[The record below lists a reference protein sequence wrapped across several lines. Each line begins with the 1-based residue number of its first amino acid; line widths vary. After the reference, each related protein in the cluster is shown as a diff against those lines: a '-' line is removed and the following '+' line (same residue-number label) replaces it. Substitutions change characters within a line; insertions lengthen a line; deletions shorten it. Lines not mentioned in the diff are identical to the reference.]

1 VVSRASLVRG
11 SYFESGSLPEKIIKI
26 IFAPL
31 AYTYLFEV
39 HKEDDGKYYTQS
51 FTKVKEPKATAFKEK
66 IYVNGGSFLSSIISS
81 NLKGSGRATL

>member
-51 FTKVKEPKATAFKEK
+51 FTKVKQPKQLLSRKKFMSMVVAFC
-66 IYVNGGSFLSSIISS
+66 F
-81 NLKGSGRATL
+81 